1 MKFNIKLIPKLTSG
15 KGLDKVKVGA
25 GLLIA
30 AAIDTALI
38 HFTTWRFRDTRW
50 PWVFSLLLP
59 ILVLVGALLLGKG
72 LGERKEVVYDY
83 RHGRAPDSDRTQR

>member
-1 MKFNIKLIPKLTSG
+1 MKFNIQIITKLTSG

-59 ILVLVGALLLGKG
+59 ILILGGALLLGKG